1 MYTRERLDTYS
12 PTISASLCQ
21 ATMSCHSARSC
32 HSPALSLKR
41 SLVARLNFATGT
53 PLGVYLT
60 SGSLPRFPTRI
71 TLFTLF
77 GIICLRWSEMRVGF
91 THTQSCPWN
100 RAREYFAQEKAA
112 RGGRS

>member
-1 MYTRERLDTYS
+1 MYTLEPLLTYS
-12 PTISASLCQ
+12 PTISARRCQ
-21 ATMSCHSARSC
+21 AMMLCHSARSC

-77 GIICLRWSEMRVGF
+77 GIICLHGTEMSVAS
-91 THTQSCPWN
+91 TPTLSCPWN
-100 RAREYFAQEKAA
+100 WRRHSFQYH
-112 RGGRS
+112 GGKLCRK